1 MRIARFLR
9 TTTFRLALI
18 YAAVFSL
25 SVILLFAFV
34 YWTATVLV
42 DRQRQQA
49 IITDINDLKDEFS
62 TLGLPGLLDSVVDRS
77 RPDRVGNGV
86 YLLVDPHFQPMAG
99 NLAAWPRSPS
109 STGRWLNFPIE
120 ARRFTDKDESHA
132 VAEALEVALPG
143 GYHLLVG
150 QNTMPQRRMQVAI
163 IEALVWSLLAMV
175 CLGLAGGLLL
185 SRNMI
190 RRIELINRS
199 AERIMRGEVKHRIP
213 VSQANDEF
221 DRLSENLNR
230 MLEEIER
237 LVGGIRAVTDNI
249 AHDLRSPLTRLKNRL
264 EMALAESGEPGERRA
279 AIERAIQET
288 DQLLATFAALL
299 SIADAESGA
308 RRGDMA
314 PVDLGEVASDVVELY
329 QPLAEERGLTLSL
342 SAGGGAM
349 VQGNRQLL
357 LQAVANLIDNAV
369 KYGEG
374 GSRIRVDVA
383 AQPTGAVI
391 SVADDGPGIPAAERS
406 HVLERF
412 VRLDA
417 SRTTPGSGL
426 GLSLVAAI
434 ARQHAASLEL
444 THTSADSSRP
454 GLTAILRFPSAAS
467 GQPSILQTG
476 TAEPLA
482 LPRAGQRSR
491 PAHV

>member
-1 MRIARFLR
+1 VLITRFLR
-9 TTTFRLALI
+9 TTAFRLALL

-25 SVILLFAFV
+25 SVILLFGFV
-34 YWTATVLV
+34 YWTASVLV
-42 DRQRQQA
+42 DRQRQQTVNA
-49 IITDINDLKDEFS
+49 DINDLRDEFQ
-62 TLGLPGLLDSVVDRS
+62 TLGLKGLLDLVDDRS
-77 RPDRVGNGV
+77 RPDRVGNGA
-86 YLLVDPHFQPMAG
+86 YLLVDPQFKKLAG
-99 NLAAWPRSPS
+99 NLSGWPAAPRIL
-109 STGRWLNFPIE
+109 GRWLVFPVE
-120 ARRFTDKDESHA
+120 ARPFGEAQGVRST
-132 VAEALEVALPG
+132 AEALEMTLPG

-150 QNTMPQRRMQVAI
+150 QNTAPQRRMQRAI
-163 IEALVWSLLAMV
+163 IEALIWSLAAMV

-237 LVGGIRAVTDNI
+237 LLGGIRAVTDNI

-264 EMALAESGEPGERRA
+264 EMALGETGNPAESRA

-314 PVDLGEVASDVVELY
+314 AVDLGGVAGDVVELY
-329 QPLAEERGLTLSL
+329 QPLAEERGLALELSGR
-342 SAGGGAM
+342 SAVS

-369 KYGEG
+369 KYGG
-374 GSRIRVDVA
+374 GRIQVGVA
-383 AQPTGAVI
+383 ADPSGPCIV
-391 SVADDGPGIPAAERS
+391 VADDGPGIPAGERA

-434 ARQHAASLEL
+434 AHQHGAALEL
-444 THTSADSSRP
+444 GDTHPGANLP
-454 GLTAILRFPSAAS
+454 GLTAILRFPPTPTDQA
-467 GQPSILQTG
+467 I
-476 TAEPLA
+476 PLPAPTTDPPA
-482 LPRAGQRSR
+482 LPPAGQRTK
-491 PAHV
+491 PAHA

>member
-1 MRIARFLR
+1 MRITRFLR
-9 TTTFRLALI
+9 TTTFRLALV

-25 SVILLFAFV
+25 SVILLFGFV
-34 YWTATVLV
+34 YWTASVLV

-49 IITDINDLKDEFS
+49 IIADINDLKDEFS
-62 TLGLPGLLDSVVDRS
+62 TLGLPGLLDSVMDRS

-86 YLLVDPHFQPMAG
+86 YLLADPHFQPMAG
-99 NLAAWPRSPS
+99 NLAAWPSSPS
-109 STGRWLNFPIE
+109 SVGRWLNFPIE
-120 ARRFTDKDESHA
+120 ARRFNDAKDTHA
-132 VAEALEVALPG
+132 IAEALEVALPG

-163 IEALVWSLLAMV
+163 IEALVWSLAAMV

-264 EMALAESGEPGERRA
+264 EMALAESGGPGERRA

-329 QPLAEERGLTLSL
+329 QPVAEEHGLTLNVSGRGI
-342 SAGGGAM
+342 AT

-369 KYGEG
+369 KYSAG
-374 GSRIRVDVA
+374 GSRIQVEVA
-383 AQPTGAVI
+383 AQPVGASI
-391 SVADDGPGIPAAERS
+391 SVADYGPGIPAAERG

-434 ARQHAASLEL
+434 ARQHGASLEL
-444 THTSADSSRP
+444 TDTQAGASRP
-454 GLTAILRFPSAAS
+454 GLTAILRFPSAGS
-467 GQPSILQTG
+467 QPAVLQTG
-476 TAEPLA
+476 TAEPPALA
-482 LPRAGQRSR
+482 PAGQRSR
-491 PAHV
+491 PVHA